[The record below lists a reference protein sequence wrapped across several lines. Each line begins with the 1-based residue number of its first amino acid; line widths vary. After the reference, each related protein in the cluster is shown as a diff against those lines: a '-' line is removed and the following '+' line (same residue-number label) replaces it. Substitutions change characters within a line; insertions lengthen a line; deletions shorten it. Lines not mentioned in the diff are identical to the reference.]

1 MIMPFVRQSF
11 SLDRRQ
17 AHAIH
22 AAFLDVIGPEPSA
35 AAARLLETC
44 ATTLEVDSDE
54 PPSASP
60 IADVLPDPQ
69 ARRAVVE
76 ALVVAACID
85 AEVTQQ
91 RQHAVESIA
100 VAAGVRSP
108 WVALLGALRRRRA
121 GSVKRA
127 LMRRSPDARRLFA
140 RLWAEEGVR
149 GLWYALR
156 FMTGRHR
163 DPPLAARFRALAQLA
178 DDTLGRR
185 FFDHLEGRG
194 LAFPGEAGGLP
205 ERMIHHD
212 LMHVLADC
220 GTDPAGECELAGFY
234 AGFTS
239 AHDLGDAFTFIATAL
254 ATFQLGMAVSPAV
267 VTPAV
272 GAFDPA
278 RVLDGF
284 LRGRQLA
291 VDVMGAWDYWSLMP
305 LPLDEA
311 RARLG
316 IPASA

>member
-1 MIMPFVRQSF
+1 MPSVRQSF
-11 SLDRRQ
+11 SLDGRQ
-17 AHAIH
+17 AQAIN
-22 AAFLDVIGPEPSA
+22 AAFVDVIGPAPSA

-44 ATTLEVDSDE
+44 AATLEVDGDE
-54 PPSASP
+54 NPRPEPLAIAITDPP
-60 IADVLPDPQ
+60 
-69 ARRAVVE
+69 ARRAVID
-76 ALVVAACID
+76 ALVIAACID
-85 AEVTQQ
+85 GQVSPSRQ
-91 RQHAVESIA
+91 RTVESLA
-100 VAAGVRSP
+100 ASAGVRSP
-108 WVALLGALRRRRA
+108 WVALLGALRRRST
-121 GSVKRA
+121 GTVKRA

-163 DPPLAARFRALAQLA
+163 DAPLATRFRALAQLA

-185 FFDHLEGRG
+185 FFDHLAGRG

-212 LMHVLADC
+212 LMHVLAEC

-239 AHDLGDAFTFIATAL
+239 AHALGDAFTFIATAL
-254 ATFQLGMAVSPAV
+254 ATFQLGMSVSPAV
-267 VTPAV
+267 VTPAI
-272 GAFDPA
+272 GAFDPT
-278 RVLDGF
+278 RVLAAF

-291 VDVMGAWDYWSLMP
+291 VDVMGPWDYWSLMQ

-311 RARLG
+311 RARIG
-316 IPASA
+316 IPSPA

>member
-1 MIMPFVRQSF
+1 MRSVRQAF
-11 SLDRRQ
+11 SLDHRRAQ
-17 AHAIH
+17 AIH
-22 AAFLDVIGPEPSA
+22 AAFVDVIGPEPSA

-44 ATTLEVDSDE
+44 AATLEVDGADRESAE
-54 PPSASP
+54 P
-60 IADVLPDPQ
+60 IVVVLADPQ
-69 ARRAVVE
+69 ARRAVID
-76 ALVVAACID
+76 ALVVAACVD

-100 VAAGVRSP
+100 AAASIRSP
-108 WVALLGALRRRRA
+108 WVALLGALRRRRTGA
-121 GSVKRA
+121 VKRA

-163 DPPLAARFRALAQLA
+163 DAPLAARFRALARLP

-185 FFDHLEGRG
+185 FFDHLAGRG

-212 LMHVLADC
+212 LMHVLAAC

-239 AHDLGDAFTFIATAL
+239 AHDLGDGFTFIAIAL

-278 RVLDGF
+278 RVLDAF

-316 IPASA
+316 IPSSA